1 VQVSSPSARSHPG
14 PLILCAG
21 IAVIDHVFAV
31 DQFPRPG
38 TKTRANAFLSTVGGG
53 AANAAVAIARLAG
66 RVKLAAALGGPLGVD
81 SIGDEILAHLT
92 REGVDCSSVTRV
104 GGAMSSISAIF
115 IDASGERMI
124 VNHRD
129 SKLTQA
135 RAAVPDALV
144 RDIGVVLI
152 DNRFP
157 EFVLPIAQAAQRRG
171 LAVLL
176 DADEP
181 TQRTNALLSACS
193 HVIFSA
199 EGLRAIGECDELPD
213 ALKRVAARTDAFLAV
228 TDGAN
233 DILWLETDRLR
244 RLPAFGIK
252 AVDTLAAGDV
262 FHGAFALALGE
273 GSDVANAMRF
283 AAAAAALKC
292 SRFGGIS
299 GAPSRAEVE
308 DFLIARQVG
317 KTSC

>member
-1 VQVSSPSARSHPG
+1 MSSPSARSHAAPA
-14 PLILCAG
+14 ILCAG
-21 IAVIDHVFAV
+21 IAVIDHVFAL

-38 TKTRANAFLSTVGGG
+38 AKTRAKDFVSAVGGC

-66 RVKLAAALGGPLGVD
+66 RVKLAAPLGGPLGVD
-81 SIGDEILAHLT
+81 SIGDEILAHLV

-104 GGAMSSISAIF
+104 GGAVSSISAIF
-115 IDASGERMI
+115 IDASGERLI

-135 RAAVPDALV
+135 RAANPDALV

-157 EFVLPIAQAAQRRG
+157 KFVLPIAQAARRRG
-171 LAVLL
+171 LAVVL

-181 TQRTNALLSACS
+181 TRRTNALLSACS

-199 EGLRAIGECDELPD
+199 EGLRAIGECDELLE

-228 TDGAN
+228 TDGAH
-233 DILWLETDRLR
+233 DMLWLETDRVR
-244 RLPAFGIK
+244 RLPAFRIH

-273 GSDVANAMRF
+273 GSDLANAMRF

-292 SRFGGIS
+292 ARFGGIS

-308 DFLIARQVG
+308 DFLIAREAG
-317 KTSC
+317 KASC

>member
-1 VQVSSPSARSHPG
+1 M
-14 PLILCAG
+14 
-21 IAVIDHVFAV
+21 FAL

-38 TKTRANAFLSTVGGG
+38 AKTRAKDFVSAVGGC

-66 RVKLAAALGGPLGVD
+66 RVKLAAPLGGPLGVD
-81 SIGDEILAHLT
+81 SIGDEILAHLA

-104 GGAMSSISAIF
+104 SGAVSSISAIF
-115 IDASGERMI
+115 IDASGERLI

-135 RAAVPDALV
+135 RAANPDALV
-144 RDIGVVLI
+144 HNIGIVLI

-157 EFVLPIAQAAQRRG
+157 EFVLPIAQAARRRG
-171 LAVLL
+171 LAVVL

-199 EGLRAIGECDELPD
+199 EGLRAIGECDELAE
-213 ALKRVAARTDAFLAV
+213 ALKRVAWRTDAFLVV
-228 TDGAN
+228 TDGAH
-233 DILWLETDRLR
+233 DMLWLETDRLR
-244 RLPAFGIK
+244 RLPAFRIH

-292 SRFGGIS
+292 ARFGGIS

-308 DFLIARQVG
+308 NFLVAREGG
-317 KTSC
+317 KVSC

>member
-1 VQVSSPSARSHPG
+1 V
-14 PLILCAG
+14 ILCAG

-38 TKTRANAFLSTVGGG
+38 TKTRANDFLSTVGGG
-53 AANAAVAIARLAG
+53 AANAAVAIVRLAG
-66 RVKLAAALGGPLGVD
+66 RVKLAAPLGGPLGVD
-81 SIGDEILAHLT
+81 SIGDEILAHLA
-92 REGVDCSSVTRV
+92 REGVDCSNVTRV
-104 GGAMSSISAIF
+104 SGAMSSISAIF
-115 IDASGERMI
+115 IDASGERLI

-135 RAAVPDALV
+135 RAANPDALV
-144 RDIGVVLI
+144 RDIDVVLI

-157 EFVLPIAQAAQRRG
+157 EFVLPIAQAARRHG
-171 LAVLL
+171 LAVVL

-181 TQRTNALLSACS
+181 TPRTNALLSACS

-199 EGLRAIGECDELPD
+199 EGLRAIGECDELSE
-213 ALKRVAARTDAFLAV
+213 ALKRVATRTDAFLAV

-233 DILWLETDRLR
+233 DMLWLETDRVQ
-244 RLPAFGIK
+244 RLPAFAIQ

-262 FHGAFALALGE
+262 FHGAFALALSE

-299 GAPSRAEVE
+299 GAPSRAETKN
-308 DFLIARQVG
+308 FLVAREGG
-317 KTSC
+317 KASC